1 MPILPA
7 VTWYEPLGSLD
18 SMFLHLE
25 DRTAHMHVGA
35 VLVYE
40 GRAPGYGELVASVA
54 SRLDRVPRYRQRLA
68 FVTFGAGRP
77 VWVDAAD
84 LDLEYHVRH
93 TALPPP
99 GGDEQ
104 LRKLAGRLFAQRLD
118 RGKPLWELWL
128 IEGLGDG
135 RFAVLSKTHHC
146 MVDGIAGVDIATVL
160 HDLTPDPAPQAPTL
174 PWTPRP
180 APGGAALLASSL
192 RDQLTRPLGLAREAL
207 HPSTEGRRM
216 LLELVGG
223 LKPLLGLSQ
232 MGPAPQSSLNQPIGP
247 HRRWETTSLDLGA
260 VKAIKV
266 ALGGTVN
273 DVILAAVA
281 GAVRTLLRGRGET
294 PRGDLRA
301 FVPVSVRTPEARGTY
316 GNQVAAVFCPLPV
329 GEPDPVARLHRV
341 SAAMKGLKESRQA
354 VGALALTHL
363 GEFMPPTMAAQ
374 AARLGSTTR
383 WFNLVV
389 TNVPGPQVPMFLLGR
404 KLVACYPV
412 VPLGQLQTVGIA
424 LLSYCGAIHVGL
436 LGDADRARDL
446 PTLAR
451 ALHEAVEELSA
462 RAAGSAPASP
472 SDGERS

>member
-1 MPILPA
+1 
-7 VTWYEPLGSLD
+7 VTWYERLSGLD
-18 SMFLHLE
+18 AMFLHLE
-25 DRTAHMHVGA
+25 DRSAHMHVGA
-35 VLVYE
+35 VFVYE
-40 GRAPGYGELVASVA
+40 GRPPSYQELLASVA

-68 FVTFGAGRP
+68 FVPFAAARP

-99 GGDEQ
+99 GGDEP

-128 IEGLGDG
+128 IEGYGEG

-146 MVDGIAGVDIATVL
+146 MVDGVSGVDLATVL
-160 HDLTPDPAPQAPTL
+160 HDLEPTPAPRAAAP

-180 APGGAALLASSL
+180 APDRAALLASSL
-192 RDQLTRPLGLAREAL
+192 KDQVTRPLELAREAL
-207 HPSTEGRRM
+207 RPATAGRRM

-232 MGPAPQSSLNQPIGP
+232 MGLAPESSLNHPIGP
-247 HRRWETTSLDLGA
+247 HRRWEMTSLDLGA
-260 VKAIKV
+260 VKRVRA

-273 DVILAAVA
+273 DVLLAAVA
-281 GAVRTLLRGRGET
+281 GALRTLLQGRGET
-294 PRGDLRA
+294 PRGDLRV
-301 FVPVSVRTPEARGTY
+301 FVPVSVRAPGERGTY

-329 GEPDPVARLHRV
+329 GEPDPVARLRRV

-363 GEFMPPTMAAQ
+363 GEFTPPTIAAQ
-374 AARLGSTTR
+374 AARLGSSTR

-389 TNVPGPQVPMFLLGR
+389 TNVPGPQVPMYLVGR

-412 VPLGQLQTVGIA
+412 VPLARLQTIGIA

-446 PTLAR
+446 PMLAR
-451 ALHEAVEELSA
+451 ALRDAVDELSA
-462 RAAGSAPASP
+462 LAAAAVAAVPASP
-472 SDGERS
+472 HSPARS

>member
-1 MPILPA
+1 
-7 VTWYEPLGSLD
+7 VTWYERLSSLD
-18 SMFLHLE
+18 AMFLHVE

-35 VLVYE
+35 VFVYE
-40 GRAPGYGELVASVA
+40 GRAPSYAELLASIA

-68 FVTFGAGRP
+68 FVPFTAGRP

-99 GGDEQ
+99 GGDEP

-128 IEGLGDG
+128 IEGLGEG

-146 MVDGIAGVDIATVL
+146 MIDGISGVDLATVL
-160 HDLTPDPAPQAPTL
+160 HDLEADPAPPAPATQ
-174 PWTPRP
+174 WTPRP
-180 APGGAALLASSL
+180 APGGATLLASAL
-192 RDQLTRPLGLAREAL
+192 RDQLTRPLELAREAL
-207 HPSTEGRRM
+207 RPSTEGRKM
-216 LLELVGG
+216 LVELVGG
-223 LKPLLGLSQ
+223 LKPLLGISQ
-232 MGPAPQSSLNQPIGP
+232 MGLAPESSLNQPIGP
-247 HRRWETTSLDLGA
+247 HRRWEMTSLDLGA
-260 VKAIKV
+260 VKRVRA

-273 DVILAAVA
+273 DVILAAVT
-281 GAVRTLLRGRGET
+281 GALRTLLQGRGEN

-301 FVPVSVRTPEARGTY
+301 FVPVSVRAPEARGTY

-329 GEPDPVARLHRV
+329 GEPDPVARLRRV
-341 SAAMKGLKESRQA
+341 SAAMKDLKESRQA

-363 GEFMPPTMAAQ
+363 GEFTPPTIAAQ
-374 AARLGSTTR
+374 AARLASSTR

-389 TNVPGPQVPMFLLGR
+389 TNVPGPQVPMYLLGR
-404 KLVACYPV
+404 KLLACYPV
-412 VPLGQLQTVGIA
+412 VPLAQFQTIGIA

-451 ALHEAVEELSA
+451 ALHDAVEELSA
-462 RAAGSAPASP
+462 RAAAAAPATP
-472 SDGERS
+472 PAATRR

>member
-1 MPILPA
+1 M
-7 VTWYEPLGSLD
+7 TWSERLGNLD
-18 SMFLHLE
+18 AMFLDLE
-25 DRTAHMHVGA
+25 DRTSHMHVGA
-35 VLVYE
+35 VMVYE
-40 GRAPGYGELVASVA
+40 GRAPSYAELLASIA
-54 SRLDRVPRYRQRLA
+54 ARLDRVPRYRQRLA
-68 FVTFGAGRP
+68 FVPFGTGRP

-99 GGDEQ
+99 GGEEP

-128 IEGLGDG
+128 IEGLGEG

-146 MVDGIAGVDIATVL
+146 MVDGLSGVDLATVL
-160 HDLTPDPAPQAPTL
+160 HDLEPDRAPPAPPP

-180 APGGAALLASSL
+180 APDRARLLASSL
-192 RDQLTRPLGLAREAL
+192 RDQLTRPLDLAREAL
-207 HPSTEGRRM
+207 SPSTEGRKV
-216 LLELVGG
+216 LGELVGG
-223 LKPLLGLSQ
+223 LKPLLGISQ
-232 MGPAPQSSLNQPIGP
+232 MGFAPPSSLNQPIGP
-247 HRRWETTSLDLGA
+247 HRRWEMTSFDLGA
-260 VKAIKV
+260 VKHVRA

-281 GAVRTLLRGRGET
+281 GAVRTLLQARGET

-301 FVPVSVRTPEARGTY
+301 FVPVSVRAPGARGTT

-329 GEPDPVARLHRV
+329 GEPDPVARLQQV
-341 SAAMKGLKESRQA
+341 SAAMKNLKETRQA

-363 GEFMPPTMAAQ
+363 GEFTPPTIAAQ
-374 AARLGSTTR
+374 AARLASSTR

-389 TNVPGPQVPMFLLGR
+389 TNVPGPQVPMYLLGR

-412 VPLGQLQTVGIA
+412 VPLAHLQTIGIA
-424 LLSYCGAIHVGL
+424 LLSYCGAVDIGL

-446 PTLAR
+446 PALAR
-451 ALHEAVEELSA
+451 ALRESMDELVA
-462 RAAGSAPASP
+462 CAAAAPASAPAVAR
-472 SDGERS
+472 G